1 MRGSRKYCIPACM
14 KTAAECPKCAFT
26 LHLSEEELNLFFPNF
41 ACLRCGHRFP
51 LPIDK
56 AAYRKLRRNNFRD
69 PMPPPRQ
76 SITDK

>member
-1 MRGSRKYCIPACM
+1 M

-69 PMPPPRQ
+69 PMPPPVNPSQINSTVPR
-76 SITDK
+76 SVAG